1 MRSAI
6 TAVGS
11 GVLALV
17 LASACPGAQGN
28 FQFSGSINVSLQAYQ
43 ANDPCGDIPVVE
55 TSRCA
60 LTEGPQQC
68 STACEKVNYDSVCT
82 DHNFTT
88 CEQKCQAVPKQECT
102 TSCGT
107 ECTQQCRT
115 QPAQTVCAKVCE
127 NRCSAS
133 CGAECSAS
141 PNSVGCSWR
150 CRTTCE
156 NSCENQCQTI
166 PATSTCEQKCGV
178 ACNTS
183 CRTVEEMHCHEEC
196 QTQTYQT
203 CVPQFRD
210 ECKTKCQAGQPVMVC
225 DDQFVD
231 ASNPQECKTY
241 LENAFRVRVNIG
253 GLSL

>member
-1 MRSAI
+1 MRTLV

-11 GVLALV
+11 ALVALAL
-17 LASACPGAQGN
+17 ANACTGTGQVN
-28 FQFSGSINVSLQAYQ
+28 FSGSFQVSLQAYTI
-43 ANDPCGDIPVVE
+43 NDPCGDIPVQE
-55 TSRCA
+55 TTRCN

-68 STACEKVNYDSVCT
+68 STACDKVSYESVCT
-82 DHNFTT
+82 DQNYTT
-88 CEQKCQAVPKQECT
+88 CATKCVAQPKQECT

-107 ECTQQCRT
+107 ECTQQCQT
-115 QPAQTVCAKVCE
+115 QPAQTICAKVCE

-156 NSCENQCQTI
+156 NSCEDRCQTI
-166 PATSTCEQKCGV
+166 PATATCEQKCGM

-203 CVPQFRD
+203 CAPKFVE
-210 ECKTKCQAGQPVMVC
+210 ECRTKCQSGAPVMVC
-225 DDQFVD
+225 DSQYVN
-231 ASNPQECKTY
+231 AQNPQQCQEY
-241 LENAFRVRVNIG
+241 LQNTFRVRVNIG
-253 GLSL
+253 GLVL